1 MILPKE
7 LKEAITHLSSTEKD
21 KLIFRLLKKDLAL
34 ANRLL
39 FELVSTETVEEKR
52 KKIQKSLVFQIDR
65 SVEQFYSPGYL
76 SMDVRY
82 MSGMITEHVQIT
94 KDKFGDPY
102 LNLLILNGIIPK
114 LNKQLQT
121 YKPIKANKFYVPA
134 LARIFKILMN
144 VSKFHEDEQ
153 YEFRDELNK
162 LGGSIIENQDFMKA
176 AINNG
181 LDINWLLNAEIP
193 ENIVEIHK
201 NIRALGLLR

>member
-39 FELVSTETVEEKR
+39 FELVSTDTVEEKR
-52 KKIQKSLVFQIDR
+52 NKIQKSLAFEIDR
-65 SVEQFYSPGYL
+65 AVEQFYSPGYL

-114 LNKQLQT
+114 LNKKLET
-121 YKPIKANKFYVPA
+121 FKPIKANKFYVPA

-144 VSKFHEDEQ
+144 ISKFHVDEQ
-153 YEFRDELNK
+153 YEFRDNLYK
-162 LGGSIIENQDFMKA
+162 LGKSITENPDFMKA

-193 ENIVEIHK
+193 ENIIEIHK

>member
-21 KLIFRLLKKDLAL
+21 KLIFRLLKKDVAL

-52 KKIQKSLVFQIDR
+52 KKIQKSLAFQIDR
-65 SVEQFYSPGYL
+65 AVKQFYSPGYL

-102 LNLLILNGIIPK
+102 LNLYILNGLIPK
-114 LNKQLQT
+114 LNKKLET
-121 YKPIKANKFYVPA
+121 YTPQNANKFYVPA

-144 VSKFHEDEQ
+144 ISKFHEDEQ
-153 YEFRDELNK
+153 YEFRDNLYK
-162 LGGSIIENQDFMKA
+162 LGESIIENPDFIKA

-181 LDINWLLNAEIP
+181 LDINWLLNTEIP
-193 ENIVEIHK
+193 ENIVQIHK
-201 NIRALGLLR
+201 NIRALGFLR

>member
-7 LKEAITHLSSTEKD
+7 LKEAITHLSSSEKD

-65 SVEQFYSPGYL
+65 AVEQFYSPGYL

-114 LNKQLQT
+114 LNRKLET
-121 YKPIKANKFYVPA
+121 FAPIKANKFYVPA
-134 LARIFKILMN
+134 LARIFKILIN

-153 YEFRDELNK
+153 YEFRDDLNK
-162 LGGSIIENQDFMKA
+162 LGENIAENPYFNKA

-193 ENIVEIHK
+193 ENIVQVHK

>member
-21 KLIFRLLKKDLAL
+21 KLIFRLLKKDLPL

-52 KKIQKSLVFQIDR
+52 NKIQKSLAFQIER
-65 SVEQFYSPGYL
+65 AVEQFYSPGYL

-82 MSGMITEHVQIT
+82 MSGMINEHVQIT
-94 KDKFGDPY
+94 KDKFGEPY

-114 LNKQLQT
+114 LNKKLET

-144 VSKFHEDEQ
+144 ISKFHEDEQ
-153 YEFRDELNK
+153 YEFRVNLNK
-162 LGGSIIENQDFMKA
+162 LGKSIAENPDFMKA

-193 ENIVEIHK
+193 ENIVQIHK
-201 NIRALGLLR
+201 NIRALGLLK

>member
-1 MILPKE
+1 MILSKE

-39 FELVSTETVEEKR
+39 FELVSTDTVEEKR
-52 KKIQKSLVFQIDR
+52 NKIQKSLAFEIDR
-65 SVEQFYSPGYL
+65 AVEQFYSPGYL

-114 LNKQLQT
+114 LNKKLET
-121 YKPIKANKFYVPA
+121 FKPIKANKFYVPA

-144 VSKFHEDEQ
+144 ISKFHVDEQ
-153 YEFRDELNK
+153 YEFRDNLYK
-162 LGGSIIENQDFMKA
+162 LGKSITENPDFMKA

-181 LDINWLLNAEIP
+181 LDINWLLNTEIP
-193 ENIVEIHK
+193 ENIAEIHK

>member
-21 KLIFRLLKKDLAL
+21 KLIFRLLKKDVAL

-52 KKIQKSLVFQIDR
+52 KKIEDSLSFEIDR
-65 SVEQFYSPGYL
+65 AVKNFYSPSYL

-102 LNLLILNGIIPK
+102 LNLYILNGLIPK
-114 LNKQLQT
+114 LNKKLET
-121 YKPIKANKFYVPA
+121 YTPQNANKFYVPA

-144 VSKFHEDEQ
+144 ISKFHEDEQ
-153 YEFRDELNK
+153 YEFRDNLYK
-162 LGGSIIENQDFMKA
+162 LGESITENPDFIKA

-193 ENIVEIHK
+193 ENIVQIHK
-201 NIRALGLLR
+201 NIRALGFLR

>member
-7 LKEAITHLSSTEKD
+7 LKEAITHLPSTEKD

-52 KKIQKSLVFQIDR
+52 NKIQKSLAFQIER
-65 SVEQFYSPGYL
+65 AVEQFYSPGYL

-82 MSGMITEHVQIT
+82 MSGMINEHVQIT
-94 KDKFGDPY
+94 KDKFGEPY
-102 LNLLILNGIIPK
+102 LNLLILNVIIPK
-114 LNKQLQT
+114 LNKKLET

-144 VSKFHEDEQ
+144 ISKFHEDEQ
-153 YEFRDELNK
+153 YEFRVNLNK
-162 LGGSIIENQDFMKA
+162 LGKSIAENPDFMKA

-193 ENIVEIHK
+193 ENIVQIHK
-201 NIRALGLLR
+201 NIRALGLLK

>member
-21 KLIFRLLKKDLAL
+21 KLIFRLLKKDVAL

-52 KKIQKSLVFQIDR
+52 KKIEDSLSFEIDR
-65 SVEQFYSPGYL
+65 AVKNFYSPGYL

-102 LNLLILNGIIPK
+102 LNLYILNGLIPK
-114 LNKQLQT
+114 LNKKLET
-121 YKPIKANKFYVPA
+121 YTPQNANKFYVPA

-144 VSKFHEDEQ
+144 ISKFHEDEQ
-153 YEFRDELNK
+153 YEFRDNLYK
-162 LGGSIIENQDFMKA
+162 LGESITGNPDFIKA

-193 ENIVEIHK
+193 ENIVQIHK
-201 NIRALGLLR
+201 NIRALGFLR

>member
-7 LKEAITHLSSTEKD
+7 LKEAIAHLPSTEKD
-21 KLIFRLLKKDLAL
+21 KLIFRLLKKDVAL

-52 KKIQKSLVFQIDR
+52 KKTQKSLVFQIER
-65 SVEQFYSPGYL
+65 AVEQFYSPGYL

-114 LNKQLQT
+114 LNKKLET

-144 VSKFHEDEQ
+144 ISKFHEDEQ
-153 YEFRDELNK
+153 YEFRDNLNK
-162 LGGSIIENQDFMKA
+162 LGKSIIDNPDFMKA

-181 LDINWLLNAEIP
+181 LDINWLINAEIP
-193 ENIVEIHK
+193 ENIVQIHK
-201 NIRALGLLR
+201 NIRALGFLR

>member
-52 KKIQKSLVFQIDR
+52 KKLEESLSFEIDR
-65 SVEQFYSPGYL
+65 AVKHFYSPGYL

-102 LNLLILNGIIPK
+102 LNLHLLNGLIPK
-114 LNKQLQT
+114 LNKTLET
-121 YKPIKANKFYVPA
+121 YPPQKANKFYVPA

-144 VSKFHEDEQ
+144 ISKFHEDEQ
-153 YEFRDELNK
+153 YEFTESLNQ
-162 LGGSIIENQDFMKA
+162 LGMCIGENPGFMKA

-181 LDINWLLNAEIP
+181 LDVNWLIHAEIP
-193 ENIVEIHK
+193 KDIVAIHK
-201 NIRALGLLR
+201 NIREMGFLR

>member
-21 KLIFRLLKKDLAL
+21 KLIFRLLKKDVAL

-52 KKIQKSLVFQIDR
+52 KKIEDSLSFEIDR
-65 SVEQFYSPGYL
+65 AVKNFYSPGYL

-102 LNLLILNGIIPK
+102 LNLYILNGLIPK
-114 LNKQLQT
+114 LNKKLET
-121 YKPIKANKFYVPA
+121 YTPQNANKFYVPA

-144 VSKFHEDEQ
+144 ISKFHEDEQ
-153 YEFRDELNK
+153 YEFRDNLYK
-162 LGGSIIENQDFMKA
+162 LGESIIENPDFIKA

-193 ENIVEIHK
+193 ENIVQIHK
-201 NIRALGLLR
+201 NIRALGFLR